1 MASDGKQTASIKCIW
16 LVCENKGR
24 WRGRSMG
31 SDYFPTRGGGNEWA
45 AIASL
50 NNVLYYIG
58 GVLLVKVEIL
68 KQCWLPGERGKGD
81 QILK

>member
-1 MASDGKQTASIKCIW
+1 
-16 LVCENKGR
+16 
-24 WRGRSMG
+24 MG

-68 KQCWLPGERGKGD
+68 KQC
-81 QILK
+81 